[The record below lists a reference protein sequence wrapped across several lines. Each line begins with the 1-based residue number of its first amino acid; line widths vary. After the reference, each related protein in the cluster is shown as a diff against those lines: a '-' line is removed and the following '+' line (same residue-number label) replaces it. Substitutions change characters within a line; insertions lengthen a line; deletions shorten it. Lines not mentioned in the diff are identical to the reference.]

1 MMNNTA
7 LKATL
12 NQKAAEAAQKNPAL
26 LTSTRGNSIE
36 HQPFAH
42 SLTSPSVTVSFTL
55 PLEEAAG
62 FLERVRSCL
71 PIHSGVK
78 QVVASPLA
86 EASAPVRTPEPARPI
101 FTQKISDKQ
110 LAMIASLCK
119 RKHLTNEQTT
129 SMLQARFGV
138 AEGGQLDR
146 KQASQLIGELMA
158 Q

>member
-26 LTSTRGNSIE
+26 LASTRGNSIE
-36 HQPFAH
+36 HQPLAH

-71 PIHSGVK
+71 LSIL
-78 QVVASPLA
+78 ASNRWCHRRWL
-86 EASAPVRTPEPARPI
+86 RLRLRHGH
-101 FTQKISDKQ
+101 Q
-110 LAMIASLCK
+110 
-119 RKHLTNEQTT
+119 
-129 SMLQARFGV
+129 
-138 AEGGQLDR
+138 
-146 KQASQLIGELMA
+146 SQHGR
-158 Q
+158 